1 MNARVYALVALLLI
15 AGAALRI
22 EVDDVE
28 EYSPDDEA
36 VYVSST
42 AFLHDHGWSNYPAL
56 VQKYVADREAWLY
69 PHPMR
74 WGYFALST
82 LTCGVAGNCDARALA
97 GLSTASGIVSI
108 LLIFLIG
115 RELLG
120 AEVALIAAALTATS
134 PLQLAMGRRA
144 LQDEVFCAS
153 ILLTLWLAC
162 LVIKGGQGLGPR
174 RLGLL
179 AAAVASM
186 TLTLAIKESFL
197 PLYPAVLLFLVVL
210 APPPRLRAWRRIA
223 PLAILPPV
231 LYAVV
236 TIVLCGGVKHYFDL
250 LRIVMT
256 TASSINSP
264 FARELSSGPFHRPL
278 FDLVILSP
286 IVMVLGIA
294 GAARSGENRALRAL
308 TAFAAAAL
316 VILGL
321 LSLKN
326 VRYAIP
332 VDPVARLLAAS
343 LIASFPRRPWLAVCV
358 VGLIAATELRLFHEI
373 FLVADVYDPLTDEML
388 RALHA
393 IP

>member
-1 MNARVYALVALLLI
+1 MNARIYALVALLLI

-56 VQKYVADREAWLY
+56 VQKYVADRDAWLY

-82 LTCGVAGNCDARALA
+82 LACSVAANCDARALA
-97 GLSTASGIVSI
+97 GLSTAAGIGSI
-108 LLIFLIG
+108 LLVFLIG

-162 LVIKGGQGLGPR
+162 LVIKAGHGVGPR

-179 AAAVASM
+179 VAAVASM

-197 PLYPAVLLFLVVL
+197 LLYPAVLLFLVVL

-223 PLAILPPV
+223 PLALVPPV
-231 LYAVV
+231 LYALM

-250 LRIVMT
+250 LHIVMT

-286 IVMVLGIA
+286 LVIVLGIA

-343 LIASFPRRPWLAVCV
+343 LIASLPRRPWLAVCV

>member
-1 MNARVYALVALLLI
+1 LNARIYALVALLLI

-42 AFLHDHGWSNYPAL
+42 AFLHEHGWSSYPGL
-56 VQKYVADREAWLY
+56 VQKYVADRDAWLY

-82 LTCGVAGNCDARALA
+82 LACSVATNCDARALA
-97 GLSTASGIVSI
+97 GLSTAAGIVSI
-108 LLIFLIG
+108 LLVFLIG

-162 LVIKGGQGLGPR
+162 LVIKAGHGVGPR

-210 APPPRLRAWRRIA
+210 APPPRLRSWRGIA
-223 PLAILPPV
+223 PLVILPPA
-231 LYAVV
+231 LYALV
-236 TIVLCGGVKHYFDL
+236 TIALCGGVKRYFDL
-250 LRIVMT
+250 LHIVMT

-294 GAARSGENRALRAL
+294 GAARSGEDRALRAL
-308 TAFAAAAL
+308 TAFATAAL

-343 LIASFPRRPWLAVCV
+343 LIASLPRRPWLAVCV
-358 VGLIAATELRLFHEI
+358 AGLIAATELRLFHEI

>member
-1 MNARVYALVALLLI
+1 VA
-15 AGAALRI
+15 A
-22 EVDDVE
+22 
-28 EYSPDDEA
+28 
-36 VYVSST
+36 
-42 AFLHDHGWSNYPAL
+42 
-56 VQKYVADREAWLY
+56 
-69 PHPMR
+69 
-74 WGYFALST
+74 
-82 LTCGVAGNCDARALA
+82 NCDARALA
-97 GLSTASGIVSI
+97 GLSTAAGIGSI
-108 LLIFLIG
+108 LLVFLIG

-162 LVIKGGQGLGPR
+162 LVIKAGHGVGPR

-179 AAAVASM
+179 VAAVASM

-197 PLYPAVLLFLVVL
+197 LLYPAVLLFLVVL

-223 PLAILPPV
+223 PLALVPPV
-231 LYAVV
+231 LYALM

-250 LRIVMT
+250 LHIVMT

-286 IVMVLGIA
+286 LVIVLGIA

-343 LIASFPRRPWLAVCV
+343 LIASLPRRPWLAVCV